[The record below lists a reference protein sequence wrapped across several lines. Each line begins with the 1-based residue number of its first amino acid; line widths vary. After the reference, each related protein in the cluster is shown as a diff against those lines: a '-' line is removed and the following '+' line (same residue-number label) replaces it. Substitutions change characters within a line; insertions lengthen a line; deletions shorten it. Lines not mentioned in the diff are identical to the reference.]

1 MWRFILY
8 PFFIV
13 HNFEAILK
21 KTNIEKT
28 DDLFI
33 SGETIPLTI
42 NISFAIYDNPTLES
56 SFIERNNTKDL
67 IEKFTEDI
75 KKRLKNVV
83 DGVSK
88 NSKIKKFK

>member
-42 NISFAIYDNPTLES
+42 NISLAIYDNPTLES
-56 SFIERNNTKDL
+56 NFIERNNTKYL

-75 KKRLKNVV
+75 KKKAKKCCRCSIK
-83 DGVSK
+83 K
-88 NSKIKKFK
+88 FENSKI